1 MIFMKNRFL
10 YVLISSSIFSY
21 GQVSIL
27 SETNTKEYEVKEAFK
42 LNIGLEILG
51 NELEQQTPVKLPDL
65 SKFEI
70 LGNASEIFSFIDPDT
85 GMLVRQVVYQL
96 VLEPKQAGKIKIGSA
111 LVQVN
116 GKIYKSES
124 FDIFVKE
131 NSKKENEIFLAKN
144 VQLKMETTDNS
155 YYIFEPVIITLK
167 AHGKNFQNFRKIN
180 HIQLPQGKT
189 KAYPIHTQEYDIEVS
204 DAYSSQNISS
214 FVTYPDK
221 FGNYNIPPTLAKL
234 ENEKL
239 SSNSLNINVKP
250 LPQGAPENFKNAVG
264 NFELEVIKPHYQA
277 KINKAYDIL
286 IKLSGHGNF
295 DHIELP
301 KILSSNDYKIL
312 NKPKKISD
320 FIATS
325 KGLKGEITEHYILI
339 PKKEG
344 IVNINIEDFSF
355 FNPKTNLYHNIT
367 KKDSIFIP
375 NSTKDMKNSSFDKL
389 MDDTENILKEAELS
403 PISEEKEENK
413 ISWKNVSVGTFMFLL
428 IIILTGIFIKFSR
441 NRKKKASKILP
452 ESITTIAE
460 TEEIL
465 KHHLFIGKEYYF
477 RSMKRDLDNN
487 LPLSFFEHYDELHYD
502 AEEQVTL
509 ESNKSIEEFL
519 EDTVNQDFAQEF
531 ISFRKRILT
540 EKYAPIHEDMK
551 SFYDDIIKF
560 YSKIMK

>member
-1 MIFMKNRFL
+1 MVILIKNRFL
-10 YVLISSSIFSY
+10 YIFILFSVFSY

-42 LNIGLEILG
+42 LNIGLEISG

-70 LGNASEIFSFIDPDT
+70 LGNASEVFSFIDPET
-85 GMLVRQVVYQL
+85 GTLVRQVIYQL

-116 GKIYKSES
+116 GKIYKSEP

-131 NSKKENEIFLAKN
+131 NSKNENFSAKN

-155 YYIFEPVIITLK
+155 YYVFEPIVITVK
-167 AHGKNFQNFRKIN
+167 ALGKNFQNFRKIN
-180 HIQLPQGKT
+180 HLQLPQGKIKT
-189 KAYPIHTQEYDIEVS
+189 YPIHSKEHDIEI
-204 DAYSSQNISS
+204 DNAISSQHISS
-214 FVTYPDK
+214 FIIYPDM
-221 FGNYNIPPTLAKL
+221 FGNYNVSPALAKL

-239 SSNSLNINVKP
+239 SSNSLNINIKP

-264 NFELEVIKPHYQA
+264 NFELKVIKLLNQA
-277 KINKAYDIL
+277 KINQAYDIL
-286 IKLSGHGNF
+286 ITLSGHGNF
-295 DHIELP
+295 EYIELP
-301 KILSSNDYKIL
+301 KILLSDNYKIL
-312 NKPKKISD
+312 NKHKKTSN

-344 IVNINIEDFSF
+344 NIELNIEDFAF
-355 FNPKTNLYHNIT
+355 FNPKTNQYHNIS
-367 KKDSIFIP
+367 KKDSIFVSDSI
-375 NSTKDMKNSSFDKL
+375 KDIKNSSFEKL
-389 MDDTENILKEAELS
+389 ISNTESIFKTGNSS
-403 PISEEKEENK
+403 PNFQKKEENK
-413 ISWKNVSVGTFMFLL
+413 NLGKNIYIGVFIFSSFV
-428 IIILTGIFIKFSR
+428 ILSKIFIKIYR
-441 NRKKKASKILP
+441 NKKKKISP
-452 ESITTIAE
+452 TSESITTIAE

-502 AEEQVTL
+502 AEEQIAL
-509 ESNKSIEEFL
+509 ESDKNIVKFL
-519 EDTVNQDFAQEF
+519 EETVNQDFAQEF
-531 ISFRKRILT
+531 INFRKRIQI
-540 EKYAPIHEDMK
+540 EKYAPIHEDLE
-551 SFYDDIIKF
+551 SFYEDIIKF

>member
-1 MIFMKNRFL
+1 MVILIKNRFL
-10 YVLISSSIFSY
+10 YIFILFSVFSY

-42 LNIGLEILG
+42 LNIGLEISG

-70 LGNASEIFSFIDPDT
+70 LGNASEVFSFIDPET
-85 GMLVRQVVYQL
+85 GTLVRQVIYQL

-116 GKIYKSES
+116 GKIYKSEP

-131 NSKKENEIFLAKN
+131 NSKNENFSAKN

-155 YYIFEPVIITLK
+155 YYVFEPIVITVK
-167 AHGKNFQNFRKIN
+167 ALGKNFQNFRKIN
-180 HIQLPQGKT
+180 HLQLPQGKIKT
-189 KAYPIHTQEYDIEVS
+189 YPIHSKEHDIEI
-204 DAYSSQNISS
+204 DNAISSQHISS
-214 FVTYPDK
+214 FIIYPDM
-221 FGNYNIPPTLAKL
+221 FGNYNVSPALAKL

-239 SSNSLNINVKP
+239 SSNSLNINIKP

-264 NFELEVIKPHYQA
+264 NFELKVIKLLNQA
-277 KINKAYDIL
+277 KINQAYDIL
-286 IKLSGHGNF
+286 ITLSGHGNF
-295 DHIELP
+295 EYIELP
-301 KILSSNDYKIL
+301 KILLSDNYKIL
-312 NKPKKISD
+312 NKPKKTSN

-344 IVNINIEDFSF
+344 NIELNIEDFAF
-355 FNPKTNLYHNIT
+355 FNPKTNQYHNIS
-367 KKDSIFIP
+367 KKDSIFVSDSI
-375 NSTKDMKNSSFDKL
+375 KDIKNSSFEKL
-389 MDDTENILKEAELS
+389 ISNTESIFKTGNSS
-403 PISEEKEENK
+403 PNFQKKEENK
-413 ISWKNVSVGTFMFLL
+413 NLGKNIYIGVFIFSSFV
-428 IIILTGIFIKFSR
+428 ILSKIFIKIYR
-441 NRKKKASKILP
+441 NKKKKISP
-452 ESITTIAE
+452 TSESITTIAE

-502 AEEQVTL
+502 AEEQIAL
-509 ESNKSIEEFL
+509 ESDKNIVKFL
-519 EDTVNQDFAQEF
+519 EETVNQDFAQEF
-531 ISFRKRILT
+531 INFRKRIQI
-540 EKYAPIHEDMK
+540 EKYAPIHEDLE
-551 SFYDDIIKF
+551 SFYEDIIKF

>member
-1 MIFMKNRFL
+1 MVVLIKNRFL
-10 YVLISSSIFSY
+10 YIFILFSVFSY

-42 LNIGLEILG
+42 LNIGLEISG

-116 GKIYKSES
+116 GKIYKSEP

-131 NSKKENEIFLAKN
+131 NSKNENFSAKN

-155 YYIFEPVIITLK
+155 YYVFEPIVITVK
-167 AHGKNFQNFRKIN
+167 ALGKNFQNFRKIN
-180 HIQLPQGKT
+180 HLQLPQGKIKT
-189 KAYPIHTQEYDIEVS
+189 YPIHSKEHDIEIYN
-204 DAYSSQNISS
+204 AISSQHISS
-214 FVTYPDK
+214 FITYPDK
-221 FGNYNIPPTLAKL
+221 FGNYNVPPALAKL

-239 SSNSLNINVKP
+239 SSNSLNINIKP

-264 NFELEVIKPHYQA
+264 NFELKVVKLLNQA
-277 KINKAYDIL
+277 KINQVYDIL
-286 IKLSGHGNF
+286 ITLSGHGNF
-295 DHIELP
+295 EYIELP
-301 KILSSNDYKIL
+301 KILLSDNYKIL
-312 NKPKKISD
+312 NKPKKTSN

-339 PKKEG
+339 PQKKG
-344 IVNINIEDFSF
+344 NIELNIEDFAF
-355 FNPKTNLYHNIT
+355 FNPKTNQYHNIS
-367 KKDSIFIP
+367 KKDSIFVSDSI
-375 NSTKDMKNSSFDKL
+375 KDIKNSSFEKL
-389 MDDTENILKEAELS
+389 ISNTESIFKTGNSS
-403 PISEEKEENK
+403 PNFQKKEENK
-413 ISWKNVSVGTFMFLL
+413 NSGKNIYIGVFIFSSFV
-428 IIILTGIFIKFSR
+428 ILSKIFIKIYR
-441 NRKKKASKILP
+441 NKKKKISP
-452 ESITTIAE
+452 TSESITTIAE

-502 AEEQVTL
+502 AEEQVAL
-509 ESNKSIEEFL
+509 ESNKSIVEFL
-519 EDTVNQDFAQEF
+519 EETVNHNFAQEF
-531 ISFRKRILT
+531 ISFRKKIQI
-540 EKYAPIHEDMK
+540 EKYTPIHENLEF
-551 SFYDDIIKF
+551 FYEDIIKF